1 MRRLPVEAGHLGG
14 GVDVRA
20 AHRVNRHE
28 QGDEDTGQRGMDA
41 RAVQGVPGHDGQED
55 VRGHAPH
62 APAGQEH
69 DPQQPQYRTAQ
80 RHEVERAGIEDRDD
94 HQCADVVDDGEGE
107 EEGAQTRGPLGPD
120 EREHAQGEG
129 RIGGDDRSP
138 RVRAIGA
145 VRDRRVGECRDHEA
159 ADGGD
164 DGQERPTGQ
173 SQLPEGEIAPHIQAH
188 HEEEG
193 GHEAFIDPAV
203 KTELDL

>member
-20 AHRVNRHE
+20 AHRVDRHE

-55 VRGHAPH
+55 VQGHAPH
-62 APAGQEH
+62 ASAGQEH

-107 EEGAQTRGPLGPD
+107 KESAQARGPLGTD

-129 RIGGDDRSP
+129 RVGGDDRSP
-138 RVRAIGA
+138 GVRAVGA
-145 VRDRRVGECRDHEA
+145 VGDSQVDQRRDHEA

-164 DGQERPTGQ
+164 DG
-173 SQLPEGEIAPHIQAH
+173 
-188 HEEEG
+188 
-193 GHEAFIDPAV
+193 
-203 KTELDL
+203 